1 MIKAYDDCNNWLQ
14 GPILGELCLDNDE
27 HKLKESMTVCSF
39 EEEGK
44 IENYHLFL

>member
-1 MIKAYDDCNNWLQ
+1 MIKAYDDCNNRLQ
-14 GPILGELCLDNDE
+14 CPILGELCHDNDE
-27 HKLKESMTVCSF
+27 HKLTENMTECTS